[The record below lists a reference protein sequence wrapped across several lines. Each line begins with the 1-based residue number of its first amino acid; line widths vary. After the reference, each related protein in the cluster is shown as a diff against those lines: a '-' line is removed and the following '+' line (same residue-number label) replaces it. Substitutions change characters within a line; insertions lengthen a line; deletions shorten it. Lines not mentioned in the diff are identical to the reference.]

1 MGHRN
6 LEIEVVE
13 NNLLELKKQ
22 MIYYEVYIRFYN
34 DDFNNEA
41 ENIEFI
47 FNDFTKTK
55 IINEQNSAFKHKS
68 LILSKIADEF

>member
-1 MGHRN
+1 
-6 LEIEVVE
+6 
-13 NNLLELKKQ
+13 

-47 FNDFTKTK
+47 FNDVTK
-55 IINEQNSAFKHKS
+55 IKIIEEKNSEFKLKS
-68 LILSKIADEF
+68 LILCYF